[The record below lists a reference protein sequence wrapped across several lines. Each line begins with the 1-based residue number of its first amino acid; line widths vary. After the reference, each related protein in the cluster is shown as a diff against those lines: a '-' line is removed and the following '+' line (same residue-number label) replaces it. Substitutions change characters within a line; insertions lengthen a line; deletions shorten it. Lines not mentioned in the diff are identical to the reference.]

1 MSEIVQNVFY
11 GVKLLEI
18 VRLRDVYLELTKTN
32 VETQLTES
40 KASCRLKKVD
50 NKVVLLVNSPYT
62 NVIKVPFYF

>member
-11 GVKLLEI
+11 GLNLLDI

>member
-11 GVKLLEI
+11 GVKLLDI

>member
-1 MSEIVQNVFY
+1 LSEIVQNVFY